1 MQYLMRFWDLRNDP
15 RLYEIPVAQD
25 YARVFLFVW
34 FFKKGEKPFCVWF
47 FKIAPPLQC
56 KTPWG
61 IHDLVPGAYCFIMK
75 NDQMTKWPPSSI
87 SWDPEIWDMAC
98 RNEKLHSKN
107 SGLPPVLHWKRAHWL
122 VFRAFRTSIVRTNP
136 SWRMNTK
143 TLDTRHGSKHCK
155 IRIWIECSKQKRI
168 FQKTLRH

>member
-1 MQYLMRFWDLRNDP
+1 MKFDKVIPYAVSHEILRFKKRPSPVWNPCSSRLRSC
-15 RLYEIPVAQD
+15 IPFCLIFQ
-25 YARVFLFVW
+25 
-34 FFKKGEKPFCVWF
+34 KGEKPFCVWF

-56 KTPWG
+56 KTPCG

-143 TLDTRHGSKHCK
+143 TLDTRH
-155 IRIWIECSKQKRI
+155 
-168 FQKTLRH
+168 